1 MAELFTRYSTSD
13 VAALIESYP
22 LATICSFR
30 NSFVASQMPMLL
42 EQDDGVPKS
51 LLGHFPKQNP
61 HFEVLTNDPNALF
74 IFHGPQSYV
83 SPTDAGKSDWAPTW
97 NFATVQIE
105 AKVCFDDK
113 LTDQSLEAIVE
124 AMERA
129 RGTKWSTGD
138 LGARYGNLRAR
149 VMGFR
154 AHITNIRARFK
165 LGQDESEAVFESIV
179 ANTGD
184 SALTSWMRRMRGV

>member
-1 MAELFTRYSTSD
+1 MADLFTRYSTSD
-13 VAALIESYP
+13 VATLIASYP
-22 LATICSFR
+22 LAIICSFH
-30 NSFVASQMPMLL
+30 NNFIASQMPMLL
-42 EQDDGVPKS
+42 EQEDGVAKS

-105 AKVCFDDK
+105 AKVCFDDM

-124 AMERA
+124 AMERE

-138 LGARYGNLRAR
+138 LGARYDSLRAR

-184 SALTSWMRRMRGV
+184 TALTSWMRRMRGV